1 MPPAVLRSA
10 EAVSALQ
17 CISLLSAGDAD
28 FLVETLEICFHSTH
42 VSQHCAPHANPTTLG
57 MQQTGG
63 ETFKNHQHSELLSI
77 NLNLIFVTVQCL
89 MKASSA
95 AGAVGAE
102 EQDFVVQAPARA
114 DLLVVSVVA
123 DTEIGL
129 AQILSCF

>member
-1 MPPAVLRSA
+1 MLRSA

-28 FLVETLEICFHSTH
+28 FLVETLEIYFRSTR

-63 ETFKNHQHSELLSI
+63 ETFKNHQHSELLYI
-77 NLNLIFVTVQCL
+77 NLSLIFVTVQCL
-89 MKASSA
+89 MKTSCT

-102 EQDFVVQAPARA
+102 EQDFIVQAPARA
-114 DLLVVSVVA
+114 DLLLVSVVA
-123 DTEIGL
+123 DAEIWL
-129 AQILSCF
+129 SQIFGCF